1 MKKIITI
8 LLALA
13 MAVTMSVSIFAETMD
28 VGTKD
33 IEVKAKYTNSMVA
46 PKVVSVDVTWG
57 KMEFTYTVGGT
68 ADWDPTTHDYVA
80 NTSAQW
86 TAEGNEITVTNHS
99 NIGIQAGFAFTA
111 DKNQKGLTGSFSSET
126 LTLPTAA
133 GRSNIHDPAL
143 TAATSFKLEGAL
155 DDTSEDFR
163 TVGHITVTISEHTE
177 G

>member
-1 MKKIITI
+1 MKKIITAI
-8 LLALA
+8 LTLTMAAA
-13 MAVTMSVSIFAETMD
+13 MSTTAFAETM
-28 VGTKD
+28 GSGSKD

-46 PKVVSVDVTWG
+46 PKTYSVDVTWG

-68 ADWDPTTHDYVA
+68 ADWDPKTHDYVA

-86 TAEGNEITVTNHS
+86 TKEGNEITVTNHS
-99 NIGIQAGFAFTA
+99 NIGIQAEFAFTA
-111 DKNQKGLTGSFSSET
+111 DKNQSGITGSFSNET

-133 GRSNIHDPAL
+133 GRSNINDPAL
-143 TAATSFKLEGAL
+143 TDTTAFTL
-155 DDTSEDFR
+155 DGVLDSTSEDFR